1 MKYFSELNNRLGK
14 KIRDNVLIDLKRGD
28 SIRPS
33 KLETTTAFVA
43 TLISLTPYFICSI
56 GAAIILSNWESV
68 PAIAIGCIILAGG
81 LYLRPRSFKNTQTTL
96 RRADA
101 PTLFSLL
108 DNIANHLKS
117 PPIDGVHVDS
127 NFNAYMAEFKGKDR
141 VLGIGAPLWL
151 ALDPPER
158 LALLAHE
165 VAHLINN
172 DPARGKIASN
182 ALETLARWH
191 DLIHPPTLINHEHN
205 TRFYY
210 ENRGLIG
217 QLFSYLLGGV
227 ISTIALGFEKLIF
240 AESQRSE
247 YLADIASS
255 SIAGAAAEKSSLKKI
270 ILSPLAE
277 YALKHA
283 HYDGSKDIN
292 LFENMA
298 RAVRS
303 PDTHKAA
310 ELYTEAD
317 KSMHTIDSSH
327 PPTRYRMEVVAIA
340 GNLEPAIDTDQVD
353 WAAIDEEF
361 APHFQR
367 EEQALLSKIIIQ

>member
-33 KLETTTAFVA
+33 KLEKITAFVA
-43 TLISLTPYFICSI
+43 TLISLTPYLICGI

-68 PAIAIGCIILAGG
+68 PAISIGCIILASG

-172 DPARGKIASN
+172 GPARGKIASN

-191 DLIHPPTLINHEHN
+191 DLFHPPTLINHENN

-210 ENRGLIG
+210 ENRELIG
-217 QLFSYLLGGV
+217 QLFSYLFGGCD
-227 ISTIALGFEKLIF
+227 F
-240 AESQRSE
+240 
-247 YLADIASS
+247 
-255 SIAGAAAEKSSLKKI
+255 
-270 ILSPLAE
+270 
-277 YALKHA
+277 
-283 HYDGSKDIN
+283 N
-292 LFENMA
+292 
-298 RAVRS
+298 
-303 PDTHKAA
+303 
-310 ELYTEAD
+310 
-317 KSMHTIDSSH
+317 
-327 PPTRYRMEVVAIA
+327 YRIR
-340 GNLEPAIDTDQVD
+340 I
-353 WAAIDEEF
+353 
-361 APHFQR
+361 
-367 EEQALLSKIIIQ
+367 